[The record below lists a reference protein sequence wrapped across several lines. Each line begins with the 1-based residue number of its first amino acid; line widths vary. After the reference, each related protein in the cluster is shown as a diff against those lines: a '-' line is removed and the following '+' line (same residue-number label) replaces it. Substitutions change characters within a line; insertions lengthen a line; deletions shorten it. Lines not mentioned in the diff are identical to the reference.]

1 MMEDI
6 KTRRS
11 GTVMRYEREPYYYSL
26 LPQTERQVYQ
36 ELLRAIENFRPRL
49 SLTRWRLTLRDVQRV
64 FCAVSLD
71 HPEIIWLSWQ
81 LQVNSVTENWRQRL
95 TSLEFTYT
103 MTPDEARRRMHQV
116 NLAAAPILRQLD
128 VPGLSDWE
136 KVLRLHDLLI
146 HRADY
151 DQAERQR
158 KVIRADNHSIYGTL
172 VKRMAVCEGYAE
184 TMTYLLRQLGINC
197 ITCMGGEDWDSK
209 KKHIRTHAWNCVTIG
224 GDSMQIDATWDDLGN
239 HLGEMGVS
247 RQYFG
252 LTGREMEL
260 CHGFT
265 ANFPLPECGRPSLN
279 YFVRRNLVAS
289 TMEEVQE
296 IVARAAARR
305 QRVVELR
312 VKNRQLLM
320 EVVNGRDRWD
330 NPLWL
335 PRDCRWIRTYT
346 SYKPNDKIG
355 WFRLELSYT
364 GE

>member
-1 MMEDI
+1 
-6 KTRRS
+6 
-11 GTVMRYEREPYYYSL
+11 MRYEREPYYYSL
-26 LPQTERQVYQ
+26 LSGTERQIYL
-36 ELLRAIENFRPRL
+36 EMLRAITEFRPRL
-49 SLTRWRLTLRDVQRV
+49 DLTRWRLTLQDVRSV
-64 FCAVSLD
+64 FSAVSLD

-81 LQVNSVTENWRQRL
+81 ILVDSVTAGMKKRL

-103 MTPDEARRRMHQV
+103 MTPQEARRQMHQV

-136 KVLRLHDLLI
+136 KVLLLHDLLI

-151 DQAERQR
+151 DEVERRQDI
-158 KVIRADNHSIYGTL
+158 VRADNHSIYGIL
-172 VKRMAVCEGYAE
+172 VKRTAVCEGYAE
-184 TMTYLLRQLGINC
+184 TMTYILRQLGINC
-197 ITCMGGEDWDSK
+197 ITCLGGGGWDGGKSYRK
-209 KKHIRTHAWNCVTIG
+209 AHAWNCVTIG
-224 GDSMQIDATWDDLGN
+224 GDSMQIDTTWDDLGN
-239 HLGEMGVS
+239 HLGEMGIS
-247 RQYFG
+247 HQFFG

-260 CHGFT
+260 CHGFS
-265 ANFPLPECGRPSLN
+265 ANFPLPECSRPKLN

-296 IVARAAARR
+296 IVALAAARR

-312 VKNRQLLM
+312 VKNRQLLT
-320 EVVNGRDRWD
+320 EVVNGRDHRD

-335 PRDCRWIRTYT
+335 PRGCRRIRTYT